1 MAKEIERKF
10 IVDTNIWRPADP
22 GVRILQGYLPSSTKT
37 IVRVRISGDNA
48 WLTIKGEN
56 RGMVRPEFEYPIP
69 LADAMQMLEELCV
82 RPFIEKTRHL
92 LRFSGADWTVD
103 VFEGENAGLVVAE
116 IELARENQRVTLPP
130 WAGAEVT
137 DDPRYYNSS
146 LTAHPYCRW

>member
-10 IVDTNIWRPADP
+10 IVDMNLWRPAGP
-22 GVRILQGYLPSSTKT
+22 GVRIRQGYLPSSSKT
-37 IVRVRISGDNA
+37 VVRVRISGDSA
-48 WLTIKGEN
+48 WLTVKGEN

-69 LADAMQMLEELCV
+69 LIDAAQMLEELCV

-116 IELARENQRVTLPP
+116 IELANESQRVTLPP
-130 WAGAEVT
+130 WTGAEVT
-137 DDPRYYNSS
+137 DDPKYYNSS
-146 LTAHPYCRW
+146 LVAHPYSRW

>member
-10 IVDTNIWRPADP
+10 IVDTNLWRPDGS
-22 GVRILQGYLPSSTKT
+22 GVRIRQGYLPSSSKT
-37 IVRVRISGDNA
+37 VVRVRVSGNSA
-48 WLTIKGEN
+48 WLTVKGEN

-69 LADAMQMLEELCV
+69 LMDAARMLEELCG
-82 RPFIEKTRHL
+82 RPFIEKTRHS

-116 IELARENQRVTLPP
+116 IELARENQGVILPP